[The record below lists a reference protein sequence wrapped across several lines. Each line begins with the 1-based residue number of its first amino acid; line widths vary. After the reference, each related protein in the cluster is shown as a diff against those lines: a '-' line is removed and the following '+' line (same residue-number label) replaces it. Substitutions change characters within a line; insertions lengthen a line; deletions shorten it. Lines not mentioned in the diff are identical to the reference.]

1 MNLLGSIARTLGLI
15 VLTGAAANADVLVD
29 WDFTSAQNL
38 ASGGA
43 AVQAGPGST
52 LLASS
57 HAVTSPEVS
66 CSDLVSRSAWL
77 GNACNPTGLQHSPG
91 NFVATGELNLQ
102 KWDGDFISSCGS
114 NHDGVNDNFIS
125 FVVTPTAGPVDV
137 SRISI
142 STWRNG
148 SGAPATF
155 AMEVILDGGTPQA
168 FGAAVLDNTFGDGQF
183 DWFQFDSQITVTTSL
198 EIRFRPA
205 ASPGGQG
212 TGNLHI
218 DGLRVER
225 GTAGSGPDGP
235 NVLFLIADDLTAEA
249 LEVYGNAEV
258 NTPNL
263 NALAARGMV
272 FDRAYCQYP
281 VCDASRASL
290 MTGWYTNRIQHEG
303 GTYANF
309 DAAIGSHS
317 TMSEHFRLNG
327 YTSRRIS
334 KIYHMRVPGDI
345 HDGTSGP
352 DHAPSWNS
360 ALNVQ
365 SPEYATPG
373 TIGHYTN
380 ESVDYVNGTGFGAA
394 FVAIASTTDGTEQA
408 DYLAASAAE
417 SNLTN
422 LQNTPFFLGVGFV
435 RPHVPLV
442 TPSSCF
448 DLYDPLLLTL
458 AAVIPGDLFDIPSAG
473 VFWNEPSR
481 GPNNNT
487 DRRKVLQAYY
497 ASVTFMD
504 EQVGRVLDKLD
515 ELELTDDTI
524 VVFTSDHGYHLGEHT
539 MWQKLSL
546 HEESA
551 RVPLI
556 IAGPGIA
563 AGRTDSLAEL
573 LDLYP
578 TLTDLAGLE
587 IPERCQGVSQAP
599 VLLGTASDV
608 RYSALTRVSN
618 GYLLRTA
625 DWAYMRYSNGS
636 EELYD
641 MRDAASGGD
650 PQQYTNLAGVQAYAN
665 TKAIL
670 SQSLDQ
676 RLADAIEDPA
686 QAFCVGDGNPV
697 ACPCGNESPIGN
709 GAGCANS
716 TGFGA
721 VLSATGSSSV
731 ASDNL
736 SLDFFGALPNQP
748 SMIVQGA
755 SSIQLAFRDGVLC
768 MGNPTERIEVVLTDA
783 TGGGSTVGSIAG
795 LGAVGPGMTRYYQL
809 WYRDPGGVSPCGTGS
824 NLSNGLIVD
833 WD

>member
-1 MNLLGSIARTLGLI
+1 MISLASTSKTLALLAL
-15 VLTGAAANADVLVD
+15 AATSAHADVLVD
-29 WDFTSAQNL
+29 WDFTTAVNP
-38 ASGGA
+38 AGGGTS
-43 AVQAGPGST
+43 VQTGIGAT

-57 HAVTSPEVS
+57 QAVTHPDVT
-66 CSDLVSRSAWL
+66 CSGIVSRSSWL
-77 GNACNPTGLQHSPG
+77 GNACNPTGLQHSSGSYLP
-91 NFVATGELNLQ
+91 VGELNLQ
-102 KWDGDFISSCGS
+102 KWDGDVLSSCGT
-114 NHDGVNDNFIS
+114 NHDGVNDNYIS
-125 FVVTPTAGPVDV
+125 FVMTPTSAPIDV
-137 SRISI
+137 SKISI

-155 AMEVILDGGTPQA
+155 AMEVVVDGGPPQA
-168 FGAAVLDNTFGDGQF
+168 FGASALDNTFGDGVF
-183 DWFQFDSQITVTTSL
+183 DWFEFDGQVTATTSL

-225 GTAGSGPDGP
+225 GTTGSGPEGP
-235 NVLFLIADDLTAEA
+235 NVLFLIADDLTASA
-249 LEVYGNAEV
+249 LEVYGNTEV

-272 FDRAYCQYP
+272 FDRAYSQYP

-317 TMSEHFRLNG
+317 TMPEHFRLNG

-334 KIYHMRVPGDI
+334 KLYHMRVPGDI

-360 ALNVQ
+360 AQNVQ

-373 TIGHYTN
+373 VIGHYTN
-380 ESVDYVNGTGFGAA
+380 ETVDYVNGTGFGAA

-417 SNLTN
+417 QQLTN
-422 LQNTPFFLGVGFV
+422 LVNTPFFLGVGFV

-442 TPSSCF
+442 TPSSYF
-448 DLYDPLLLTL
+448 NLYDPLLLTL
-458 AAVIPGDLFDIPSAG
+458 ATVVPGDLLDIPSAG

-481 GPNNNT
+481 GPNNNS

-515 ELELTDDTI
+515 ELGLTDNTI

-556 IAGPGIA
+556 MAGPGIA
-563 AGRTDSLAEL
+563 PGRTDSLAEL

-578 TLTDLAGLE
+578 TLTDLAGLQ

-599 VLLGTASDV
+599 VLLGTAPDV
-608 RYSALTRVSN
+608 RYSAFTRVSN

-641 MRDAASGGD
+641 MRPAAAGGD
-650 PQQYTNLAGVQAYAN
+650 PKQYTNLAGVPAHAN
-665 TKAIL
+665 TKSIL
-670 SQSLDQ
+670 SLSLDQ
-676 RLADAIEDPA
+676 RIADAIEDPA
-686 QAFCVGDGNPV
+686 QAFCVGDGNPLD
-697 ACPCGNESPIGN
+697 CPCGNESPIGS

-721 VLSATGSSSV
+721 VLSASGSSSV
-731 ASDNL
+731 AADDL
-736 SLDFFGALPNQP
+736 TLRFFGALPNQP
-748 SMIVQGA
+748 SMVVQGA
-755 SSIQLAFRDGVLC
+755 TSIQLPFRDGVLC
-768 MGNPTERIEVVLTDA
+768 MGNPTERIEVVITDVN
-783 TGGGSTVGSIAG
+783 GGGATVGSMAG

-833 WD
+833 WN